1 MVEVVTIVEEMD
13 EIGNEHATKQVAVT
27 VSNDF
32 SMVGQVKENSKVFQI
47 YPKNWVSD
55 DDVVE
60 TAMVQNP
67 GNLSMDGVDENSE
80 VNAIEHDYDNG
91 SNMAVVVV
99 VIEIFVEENGKH
111 AGIKA

>member
-1 MVEVVTIVEEMD
+1 
-13 EIGNEHATKQVAVT
+13 
-27 VSNDF
+27 
-32 SMVGQVKENSKVFQI
+32 
-47 YPKNWVSD
+47 
-55 DDVVE
+55 
-60 TAMVQNP
+60 MVQNP

>member
-47 YPKNWVSD
+47 YPKN
-55 DDVVE
+55 
-60 TAMVQNP
+60 
-67 GNLSMDGVDENSE
+67 
-80 VNAIEHDYDNG
+80 
-91 SNMAVVVV
+91 
-99 VIEIFVEENGKH
+99 
-111 AGIKA
+111 